1 MTTPRA
7 FSLTEAEHRRI
18 ERIDQLVLL
27 GAAGVGELMADLND
41 ASWTVR
47 RAAVAGLAALGDDA
61 VDPLCR
67 WLSRDRS
74 SERAISAV
82 VDALSASVGAS
93 ATPVV
98 LGLFDDPRP
107 AVVSDAAPGV
117 FDAILCRNVLIYFQ
131 DERILR
137 VIDRLVEHLAPDG
150 LIAVGA
156 SESLLRF
163 GTRLMCE
170 ERGSSFFYRCVR

>member
-117 FDAILCRNVLIYFQ
+117 FDAILCRNVLIYFNRTLQ
-131 DERILR
+131 DRVHRLFYQSLIRFGFLGLGSKETARFTPHESHYQELAERI
-137 VIDRLVEHLAPDG
+137 
-150 LIAVGA
+150 
-156 SESLLRF
+156 
-163 GTRLMCE
+163 
-170 ERGSSFFYRCVR
+170 YRKVA

>member
-1 MTTPRA
+1 LRRRARGARELHVARGDRGARRADRGAVGELAAGRPTADRPTADRPTAPAQSGEPADMTTPRA

-82 VDALSASVGAS
+82 VD
-93 ATPVV
+93 
-98 LGLFDDPRP
+98 
-107 AVVSDAAPGV
+107 
-117 FDAILCRNVLIYFQ
+117 
-131 DERILR
+131 
-137 VIDRLVEHLAPDG
+137 
-150 LIAVGA
+150 
-156 SESLLRF
+156 
-163 GTRLMCE
+163 
-170 ERGSSFFYRCVR
+170 